1 MGSFSPYRRGR
12 PKLLVVDDQ
21 SLNIRVLHQ
30 MFREECDVHM
40 ATSGEQALSMCEE
53 LLPDL
58 VLLDVMM
65 DGLDGY
71 QVCRRL
77 KESAATRDIPVIFVT
92 GKTDE
97 ADEAKGFEMG
107 AVDYISK
114 PFNPV
119 VVRARVS
126 THLTLKLQNDY
137 LHALAMLDG
146 LTGIPNRRAFDERLE
161 VAWAQA
167 CRDGRPLSLL
177 MIDVDHFKK
186 YNDHYGHLQG
196 DQCLVQVAKALS
208 NVLHRPY
215 DLLARFGGEEFACL
229 LPDTDEQGALL
240 LAQHMQK
247 AIAELAI
254 EHRASAV
261 SDRLTLSIG
270 AATMRPTPLG
280 SSDQHLSFADEQLYR
295 AKHEGRNRICAH
307 FYDE

>member
-1 MGSFSPYRRGR
+1 MERFAPYRHGR

-30 MFREECDVHM
+30 LFRDECDVHM
-40 ATSGEQALSMCEE
+40 ATSGEQALNVCQE

-58 VLLDVMM
+58 ILLDVMM
-65 DGLDGY
+65 EGLDGY
-71 QVCRRL
+71 QVCQRL
-77 KESAATRDIPVIFVT
+77 KEIPATRDIPVIFVT
-92 GKTDE
+92 GKSDE
-97 ADEAKGFEMG
+97 DDEAKGFELG

-119 VVRARVS
+119 VVRARVR

-146 LTGIPNRRAFDERLE
+146 LTGIPNRRAFDEHLA

-196 DQCLVQVAKALS
+196 DQCLQQVAQALAS
-208 NVLHRPY
+208 VLHRPY
-215 DLLARFGGEEFACL
+215 DLLARFGGEEFAGL
-229 LPDTDEQGALL
+229 LPDTDESGALQ
-240 LAQHMQK
+240 LAQRMQA
-247 AIAELAI
+247 AIAELEL
-254 EHRASAV
+254 EHAASDV

-270 AATMRPTPLG
+270 LATMRPTPLG
-280 SSDQHLSFADEQLYR
+280 SADQHLSYADEQLYR